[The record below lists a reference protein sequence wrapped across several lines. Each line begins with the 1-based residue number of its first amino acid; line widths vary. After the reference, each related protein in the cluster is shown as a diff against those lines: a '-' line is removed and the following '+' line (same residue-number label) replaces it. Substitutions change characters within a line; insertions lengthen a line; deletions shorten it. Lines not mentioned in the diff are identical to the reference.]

1 MKKTK
6 KKQKANYRE
15 GITWSEIGMLNI
27 QMAKE
32 KELPVTENEQ
42 LKFCELGLL
51 GYESAKSLL
60 HTIYFA
66 IILRGRAVYNMIYNQ
81 QGAKR
86 RFSYDHFLSSKPE

>member
-1 MKKTK
+1 
-6 KKQKANYRE
+6 
-15 GITWSEIGMLNI
+15 
-27 QMAKE
+27 MAKE
-32 KELPVTENEQ
+32 KKLPVTENEQ

-81 QGAKR
+81 RGAKR
-86 RFSYDHFLSSKPE
+86 RVSYDHFLSSKPE